1 MSEQN
6 NENTIPYEGLLI
18 RYRQLPHLFERAHNL
33 KQHMVAL
40 KTDIK
45 RDYDLFMENKDMY
58 Y

>member
-33 KQHMVAL
+33 KQHMIAL
-40 KTDIK
+40 KIDITQK
-45 RDYDLFMENKDMY
+45 GLRM
-58 Y
+58 